1 MLEGGEGPPRGK
13 EPGFPRTAL
22 GALRARTTRYSH
34 RQTRGVKGMQRH
46 LIALAEELV
55 HARPASEDEARA
67 ALEWIAARDGKG
79 LAELIEERSRSRA
92 VAS

>member
-1 MLEGGEGPPRGK
+1 
-13 EPGFPRTAL
+13 
-22 GALRARTTRYSH
+22 
-34 RQTRGVKGMQRH
+34 MQRH

-79 LAELIEERSRSRA
+79 LAELIEERRRIHA